1 VTAHP
6 LVLETFYSGWANHQ
20 DHLLAALRDLQPE
33 QLALRPAPHEWA
45 IWQIA
50 SHMAGSRAFWFH
62 DVLGEGED
70 ALRDTF
76 RVQSTTVPELPL
88 ADAGWEDD
96 ENHPRS
102 APDIVDAFER
112 TWAVID
118 GCLRRWTVDD
128 LEVGFPRTGYDGMS
142 TRAWVI
148 WHLIEH
154 EGHHG
159 GAISLILGSNGLPVL
174 DV

>member
-1 VTAHP
+1 
-6 LVLETFYSGWANHQ
+6 
-20 DHLLAALRDLQPE
+20 
-33 QLALRPAPHEWA
+33 
-45 IWQIA
+45 
-50 SHMAGSRAFWFH
+50 M
-62 DVLGEGED
+62 
-70 ALRDTF
+70 F